1 MKMRYL
7 LEVLEL
13 SKVKIELLL
22 LPHLIL
28 DWIGFLLFQLSSLI
42 QVEYLTSND
51 PEFDCYKLR
60 NLSAII

>member
-13 SKVKIELLL
+13 SKVKIELLH

-51 PEFDCYKLR
+51 PEFDC
-60 NLSAII
+60 